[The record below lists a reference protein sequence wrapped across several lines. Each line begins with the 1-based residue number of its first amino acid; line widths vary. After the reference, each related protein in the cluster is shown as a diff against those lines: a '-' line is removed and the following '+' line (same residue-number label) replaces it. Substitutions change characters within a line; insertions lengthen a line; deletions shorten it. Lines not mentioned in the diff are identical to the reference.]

1 MDEGRRPPTPTSAS
15 LSPPRADMAHSAE
28 VQAPRSV
35 EEIVRS
41 DLDVRTHAVTDALYR
56 LASHV
61 ALDQQAQSV
70 GEMVNDVVRSLA
82 DVDVMRGHI
91 HDHIPQEVVDLVDA
105 GRNPDS
111 HTRSFMNRLA
121 SENQYSLG
129 QYLSIKAFRDQLA
142 PALSQAFPEL
152 ETSLQHAMQQHTDTP
167 YPTH

>member
-1 MDEGRRPPTPTSAS
+1 MAIDAVVRPFSPPTSMDEGRRPPTPTSAS
-15 LSPPRADMAHSAE
+15 LSPPRADTAHSAE

-82 DVDVMRGHI
+82 DVDVMRG
-91 HDHIPQEVVDLVDA
+91 Q
-105 GRNPDS
+105 GN
-111 HTRSFMNRLA
+111 
-121 SENQYSLG
+121 
-129 QYLSIKAFRDQLA
+129 
-142 PALSQAFPEL
+142 
-152 ETSLQHAMQQHTDTP
+152 
-167 YPTH
+167 

>member
-1 MDEGRRPPTPTSAS
+1 MPRR
-15 LSPPRADMAHSAE
+15 
-28 VQAPRSV
+28 V
-35 EEIVRS
+35 EDIVRS
-41 DLDVRTHAVTDALYR
+41 DLDVRTHAVTGALYR

-70 GEMVNDVVRSLA
+70 GDMVNDVVRRLA

-91 HDHIPQEVVDLVDA
+91 HDHVPKEVMDLVDA

-129 QYLSIKAFRDQLA
+129 QYLSIKVRTPTHTLLTQAFRDQLA

-152 ETSLQHAMQQHTDTP
+152 EPSIQHAMQQHTDTP
-167 YPTH
+167 YSTH